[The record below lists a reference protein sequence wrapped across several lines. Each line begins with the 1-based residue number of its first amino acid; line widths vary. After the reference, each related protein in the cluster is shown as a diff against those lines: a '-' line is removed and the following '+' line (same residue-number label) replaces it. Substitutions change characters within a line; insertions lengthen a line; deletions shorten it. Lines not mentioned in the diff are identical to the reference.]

1 MKRSDLLNYLNTYL
15 KISEFD
21 DYCPNGLQVEGKEN
35 IEKII
40 MGVSACV
47 ELFEKA
53 IEAGA
58 DTIIVHHGIIW
69 KSDTPIYRGGFK
81 KRLKLLLENN
91 INLLAYHLPLDA
103 HENVGNNAQIA
114 KILKLKNITP
124 FGKYKNQSIGFKG
137 KCQPRSATSVINSI
151 KEKINQESIIFPY
164 GPEMVKKIGIISGK
178 AEKEVE
184 NAVTEGLD
192 LYLTGEA
199 SEYILHYVKEEGIHF
214 IAAGHYA
221 TERFG
226 IKALGEHLRNQF
238 NLSLEFA
245 EIPNPI

>member
-1 MKRSDLLNYLNTYL
+1 MKRDNLLNYLNTYL

-35 IEKII
+35 IEKIVT
-40 MGVSACV
+40 GVSASV

-53 IEAGA
+53 IETGA

-81 KRLKLLLENN
+81 KRLKLLLENE
-91 INLLAYHLPLDA
+91 INLFAYHLPLDV
-103 HENVGNNAQIA
+103 HEDVGNNTQLA
-114 KILKLKNITP
+114 KILKLENLSP
-124 FGKYKNQSIGFKG
+124 FGKCKNQPIGFKG
-137 KCQPRSATSVINSI
+137 ECQPRNVTSIINSI
-151 KEKINQESIIFPY
+151 KEKINQEAIIFPY
-164 GPEMVKKIGIISGK
+164 GPEMVKKIGIISGG

-226 IKALGEHLRNQF
+226 IQALGEHLRNRF
-238 NLSLEFA
+238 NLSVEFTD
-245 EIPNPI
+245 IPNPI